1 MQASSYN
8 TDGDYDRAKKA
19 GKIAL
24 TLNLISL
31 ITGIVLWGVYILI
44 SVITTIA
51 TVVIAN
57 NSYSH

>member
-19 GKIAL
+19 GKTAL

-31 ITGIVLWGVYILI
+31 ITGIVLWGVYIFL
-44 SVITTIA
+44 TI
-51 TVVIAN
+51 IAAIV
-57 NSYSH
+57 NSNHSSY